1 MSVVGRRTRVIAMIT
16 AALVVAT
23 TSRTPAASAA
33 AATPRR
39 GGSITYGLEAETGG
53 GWCPTTARLAV
64 SGIEVG
70 AAIYD
75 TLVVPNSKGDIVP
88 YLAESIE
95 HDPDYVRWTIR
106 LREGIRFHDGTALT
120 AEVVRQNLDA
130 YRSGPLIGSAL
141 EDVAGITVDS
151 PTQLTITTSRPWVA
165 FPWFLYL
172 GGRLVIVAP
181 AQLANPET
189 CPRNLIGT
197 GPFQF
202 DHWTV
207 NQELVVTRNPHYW
220 QHDAQGRRLPYLD
233 RITFRPVTEGVQ
245 RVNGLEAGQL
255 DVIHT
260 ADGQQVD
267 ALVGHPKFNLVREQ
281 PGRGAVR
288 YYLMNTAEP
297 PLDDIRARRAIALA
311 IDRHQ
316 INELR
321 NGGIFEVADG
331 PFDRSVAGYMKDPGY
346 PHYSPKESARLV
358 EAYKAEHDGGFH
370 VVLAHTDDPADAAE
384 AQLVKVQLGHVG
396 IDATLQQLDQTAFI
410 LTAVAGNFSIL
421 LWRNHPGEDP
431 DINYQWWSSD
441 SLPEL
446 REDRR
451 PEAAAAARSGTG

>member
-1 MSVVGRRTRVIAMIT
+1 M
-16 AALVVAT
+16 
-23 TSRTPAASAA
+23 P
-33 AATPRR
+33 
-39 GGSITYGLEAETGG
+39 TG
-53 GWCPTTARLAV
+53 AV
-64 SGIEVG
+64 RS
-70 AAIYD
+70 
-75 TLVVPNSKGDIVP
+75 
-88 YLAESIE
+88 
-95 HDPDYVRWTIR
+95 
-106 LREGIRFHDGTALT
+106 
-120 AEVVRQNLDA
+120 
-130 YRSGPLIGSAL
+130 SGPRL

-267 ALVGHPKFNLVREQ
+267 VLVGHPKFNLVREQ

-441 SLPEL
+441 SRLNFGRIDDPKLQQLLDQGRGENRPRQTQANLRARQRGVLGPAVQRMGLPP
-446 REDRR
+446 RVGRR
-451 PEAAAAARSGTG
+451 SEQTCARPHRRTAA